1 MKHLNAPNYNH
12 ILTREGGRENMTVGS
27 GWRTAGERGIHIWY
41 EGEGVKKNLVT
52 FCWSLLQ
59 FLSEYCKSA
68 SLFSHFQPGLR
79 VRAKVRTTMK
89 FIFEIKVYFLMEFL
103 NGLPCRERERERERE
118 SVCLWSIES
127 GLKGISL
134 RTLSRF
140 RLTRLL
146 PWEVI
151 DGCVSFQSTPGGP
164 ALGCNLPHSRALAA
178 LRAQACSLLS
188 NLVALLHA
196 PHALFKMWR

>member
-1 MKHLNAPNYNH
+1 MKHLNVPNYSH
-12 ILTREGGRENMTVGS
+12 ILTREGGKTWWWGQ
-27 GWRTAGERGIHIWY
+27 GWRTAGERRIHIWY

-52 FCWSLLQ
+52 FSWSLLQ
-59 FLSEYCKSA
+59 FLLEYCKSA

-79 VRAKVRTTMK
+79 VRAKVRTTSK

-103 NGLPCRERERERERE
+103 NGLPCI
-118 SVCLWSIES
+118 VCVCVCVCVWSIES
-127 GLKGISL
+127 GLKRISL
-134 RTLSRF
+134 RTLSRL

-164 ALGCNLPHSRALAA
+164 ALGCNLPHSTASAA
-178 LRAQACSLLS
+178 SRAQACSLLS

-196 PHALFKMWR
+196 PHPLFKMWR